1 MDIPNTDLL
10 PPLFDQVLTHYGENI
25 IAPYGRREIINI
37 LANEIV
43 NVAVD
48 RQRSA
53 EMVPGYDGSQ
63 DAAVEL
69 TTFDRLSG
77 EHLSRAGSE
86 RPAPGRRLYAA
97 PRYGRPAL
105 SHRYCWFGW
114 RNLLAPADASGR
126 RVARGK

>member
-77 EHLSRAGSE
+77 EHLSRADLSE
-86 RPAPGRRLYAA
+86 KLQMTLSLNKLVIEI
-97 PRYGRPAL
+97 AL
-105 SHRYCWFGW
+105 
-114 RNLLAPADASGR
+114 LLVEAQIDL
-126 RVARGK
+126 